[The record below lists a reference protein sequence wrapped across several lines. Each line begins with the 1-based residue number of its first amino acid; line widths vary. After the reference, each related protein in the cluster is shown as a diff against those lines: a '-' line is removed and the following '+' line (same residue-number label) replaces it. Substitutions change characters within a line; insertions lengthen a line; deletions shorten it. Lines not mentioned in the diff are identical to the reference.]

1 MHILKKHFY
10 KKQFGDVLG
19 YNSGISLIG
28 PPLMTAW
35 CYLLDGVLIDSG
47 IRHLRP
53 AILGAVREDK
63 PDVILI
69 THHHEDHS
77 GNVAAIRNA
86 LGIPAFAHPLTVD
99 KMRAPFKIRPY
110 QHLMWGQTEP
120 VALAV
125 HALVHEFGKSRFRP
139 IHTPGHSQDHTVYL
153 EENRGYLFSGD
164 LFLGERI
171 KFFRAD
177 ETMGDQLASLKSVLR
192 LDFDVLFCA
201 HRPLMQNGKQ
211 ALRNKLDFLE
221 NFCATI
227 QALKDQGMSLKAVVR
242 HLDRHEDRLVKW
254 LTLKNAC
261 FANMVRS
268 AYLLTE
274 VPAPELT
281 SDSSFG
287 PNGR

>member
-1 MHILKKHFY
+1 MPPILKKHFH

-19 YNSGISLIG
+19 YNSGIGLIG

-35 CYLLDGVLIDSG
+35 CYLIDGVLIDSG
-47 IRHLRP
+47 IKHLRP
-53 AILGAVREDK
+53 AIVESVREDK
-63 PDVILI
+63 PDFMLV
-69 THHHEDHS
+69 THYHEDHS
-77 GNVAAIRNA
+77 GNVGAICGA
-86 LGIPAFAHPLTVD
+86 LGIPAYAHPLTVQ
-99 KMRAPFKIRPY
+99 KLSAPFKIRPY
-110 QHLMWGQTEP
+110 QHLMWGQSEP
-120 VALAV
+120 VALCP
-125 HALVHEFGKSRFRP
+125 HAPVHEWGRCRFRP

-171 KFFRAD
+171 KYFRAD
-177 ETMGDQLASLKSVLR
+177 EELGDQLVSLKKALA

-221 NFCATI
+221 NFSGSV
-227 QALKDQGMSLKAVVR
+227 QDLKAKGMSLRAVTK
-242 HLDRHEDRLVKW
+242 HLDLHEDRLVKW
-254 LTLKNAC
+254 LTIKNAC

-274 VPAPELT
+274 PRIRP
-281 SDSSFG
+281 F
-287 PNGR
+287 

>member
-1 MHILKKHFY
+1 MQILKKHFH

-19 YNSGISLIG
+19 YNSGIGLAG

-47 IRHLRP
+47 ITHLRP
-53 AILGAVREDK
+53 AIVAQVRQDK
-63 PDVILI
+63 PEMMLI

-77 GNVAAIRNA
+77 GNVAAIRCA
-86 LGIPAFAHPLTVD
+86 LGIPAYGHPLTVR
-99 KMRAPFKIRPY
+99 KMRAPFRIRPY
-110 QHLMWGQTEP
+110 QHLMWGQSEP
-120 VALAV
+120 VEIEA
-125 HALVHEFGKSRFRP
+125 HAPVHEFGRSRFRP

-177 ETMGDQLASLKSVLR
+177 EDLGDQLASLKTALT

-201 HRPLMQNGKQ
+201 HRPLMTNGKQ

-221 NFCATI
+221 NFYGSV
-227 QALKDQGMSLKAVVR
+227 QDLKSKGMSLKAVTQ
-242 HLDRHEDRLVKW
+242 HLDHHEDRLVKW

-268 AYLLTE
+268 AYMLAE
-274 VPAPELT
+274 VVTA
-281 SDSSFG
+281 S
-287 PNGR
+287 

>member
-1 MHILKKHFY
+1 MSFILEKHFH

-19 YNSGISLIG
+19 YNSGIGLIG

-35 CYLLDGVLIDSG
+35 CYLIDGVLIDSG
-47 IRHLRP
+47 IRHLRA
-53 AILGAVREDK
+53 AILGAVREAK
-63 PDVILI
+63 PEAMLI

-77 GNVAAIRNA
+77 GNAAAIRNA
-86 LGIPAFAHPLTVD
+86 LGIPAFAHPLTVA
-99 KMRAPFKIRPY
+99 KMHAPFKIRPY

-120 VALAV
+120 VALTAHGPV
-125 HALVHEFGKSRFRP
+125 HAFGKSRFRP
-139 IHTPGHSQDHTVYL
+139 IHAPGHSRDHTVYL

-177 ETMGDQLASLKSVLR
+177 EEMGDQLASLKSVIR

-201 HRPLMQNGKQ
+201 HRPLMQNGRQ

-221 NFCATI
+221 DFCGTV
-227 QALKDQGMSLKAVVR
+227 QNLKDQGMRLEAVIH

-268 AYLLTE
+268 AYLL
-274 VPAPELT
+274 VK
-281 SDSSFG
+281 D
-287 PNGR
+287 

>member
-1 MHILKKHFY
+1 MQILKKHFHR
-10 KKQFGDVLG
+10 KQFGEVIG

-47 IRHLRP
+47 ITHLRQ
-53 AILGAVREDK
+53 AVVESVREDK
-63 PDVILI
+63 PECILL
-69 THHHEDHS
+69 THYHEDHS
-77 GNVAAIRNA
+77 GNVGAIRRA
-86 LGIPAFAHPLTVD
+86 LGIPAFAHPLTVA

-110 QHLMWGQTEP
+110 QHLMWGQSEP
-120 VALAV
+120 VALTA
-125 HALVHEFGKSRFRP
+125 HAPVHEFGRSRFRP

-177 ETMGDQLASLKSVLR
+177 EDLGDQLASLKKAIT

-211 ALRNKLDFLE
+211 ALRNKLAFLE
-221 NFCATI
+221 DFSGTV
-227 QALKDQGMSLKAVVR
+227 QDLKSKGMSLKSVTH
-242 HLDRHEDRLVKW
+242 HLDRHEDSLVKW

-268 AYLLTE
+268 AYLL
-274 VPAPELT
+274 PEA
-281 SDSSFG
+281 
-287 PNGR
+287 

>member
-1 MHILKKHFY
+1 MR
-10 KKQFGDVLG
+10 FGEVLG
-19 YNSGISLIG
+19 YNSGIGLAG

-47 IRHLRP
+47 ITHLRQ
-53 AILGAVREDK
+53 AVVASVQEDK
-63 PDVILI
+63 PECLLL

-77 GNVAAIRNA
+77 GNAAAIRRA
-86 LGIPAFAHPLTVD
+86 LGIPAFAHPLTVE
-99 KMRAPFKIRPY
+99 KMRAPSRIRPY
-110 QHLMWGQTEP
+110 QHLMWGQSEP
-120 VALAV
+120 ATLAV
-125 HALVHEFGKSRFRP
+125 HAPVHESGQSRFRP
-139 IHTPGHSQDHTVYL
+139 IHTPGHSRDHTVYL

-177 ETMGDQLASLKSVLR
+177 EDLGDQLASLKKALT

-211 ALRNKLDFLE
+211 ALSNKLAFLE
-221 NFCATI
+221 DFSGTV
-227 QALKDQGMSLKAVVR
+227 QDLKRKGMRLEAVTH

-268 AYLLTE
+268 AYL
-274 VPAPELT
+274 PAKV
-281 SDSSFG
+281 
-287 PNGR
+287 

>member
-1 MHILKKHFY
+1 MGLLRKHFS
-10 KKQFGDVLG
+10 KKRFGEVLG
-19 YNSGISLIG
+19 YNSGVGLAG

-35 CYLLDGVLIDSG
+35 CYLIDGVLIDSG
-47 IRHLRP
+47 IKHLRS
-53 AILGAVREDK
+53 AIVASAREDK
-63 PDVILI
+63 PDFMLI
-69 THHHEDHS
+69 THYHEDHS
-77 GNVAAIRNA
+77 GNVDAIRKA
-86 LGIPAFAHPLTVD
+86 LAIPAYAHPLTV
-99 KMRAPFKIRPY
+99 KKLSAPFKIRPY
-110 QHLMWGQTEP
+110 QHLMWGRSEP
-120 VALAV
+120 VALAAHAPV
-125 HALVHEFGKSRFRP
+125 HDVGRSRFRP

-177 ETMGDQLASLKSVLR
+177 EDLGDQLASLKIVLTF
-192 LDFDVLFCA
+192 DFDVLFCA

-221 NFCATI
+221 NFYCSVQDLKRKGMGL
-227 QALKDQGMSLKAVVR
+227 QAVTR

-268 AYLLTE
+268 AYTLE
-274 VPAPELT
+274 QRAI
-281 SDSSFG
+281 
-287 PNGR
+287 